1 MDICLPLPAAVTPTL
16 HGHTN
21 THTHTHVPTKLR
33 SRDTDSVVNKTANLT
48 SISSQHA
55 LSELLTSRAKTKEQ
69 AAVLFYVN
77 TVYYSLYSSPF
88 ALTVPSL
95 ETHLFQ
101 TSKTYNLH

>member
-1 MDICLPLPAAVTPTL
+1 MATQTQT
-16 HGHTN
+16 H
-21 THTHTHVPTKLR
+21 THTHTHVPTKQR
-33 SRDTDSVVNKTANLT
+33 SPDTDSVVNKTANLKST
-48 SISSQHA
+48 TSQHA
-55 LSELLTSRAKTKEQ
+55 LSELLMSRAKTKEQ

-77 TVYYSLYSSPF
+77 TVYFSLYSSPF